1 MRGTRAAPTL
11 PGVTDAWRLEMDEGD
26 PTAELRFPELETYL
40 SEVELRRDMLTV
52 YERYR
57 SA

>member
-1 MRGTRAAPTL
+1 
-11 PGVTDAWRLEMDEGD
+11 MDDGD
-26 PTAELRFPELETYL
+26 PTAELRFPEVETYL
-40 SEVELRRDMLTV
+40 SGVELRHNMLAV

>member
-1 MRGTRAAPTL
+1 
-11 PGVTDAWRLEMDEGD
+11 MDEGD
-26 PTAELRFPELETYL
+26 PTAELRFPESEIYL
-40 SEVELRRDMLTV
+40 SEVELRRDVLTV

>member
-1 MRGTRAAPTL
+1 
-11 PGVTDAWRLEMDEGD
+11 MDDGD
-26 PTAELRFPELETYL
+26 PTAELRFPEVETYL
-40 SEVELRRDMLTV
+40 SEVELRRDVLTV